1 MPSDLAVP
9 LASKLHGTVTIFR
22 LLDDHMSEPAVPPD
36 TSNNVVAAESHENKT
51 TLEDNAI
58 ELSAKQK
65 KDLEKKQKE
74 DEKKK
79 QKEEKKKQKEEEKL
93 RKKQEKQQRKAE
105 KKAKKE
111 GKTEVVPPPVQT
123 EEIKI
128 DEEPDE
134 EKDQEEPVRFIF
146 DIDNSGTNTRSR
158 CRA

>member
-1 MPSDLAVP
+1 
-9 LASKLHGTVTIFR
+9 
-22 LLDDHMSEPAVPPD
+22 MSEPAVPPD
-36 TSNNVVAAESHENKT
+36 TSNNVVVTETHENQT
-51 TLEDNAI
+51 AVEDNAI

-65 KDLEKKQKE
+65 RDLEKKQKE
-74 DEKKK
+74 EEKKK

-111 GKTEVVPPPVQT
+111 GKTEVVPPAQT

-134 EKDQEEPVRFIF
+134 EKDQEEPVRFVVF
-146 DIDNSGTNTRSR
+146 DIDNLGTNTRSR